1 MKFMHLADLHLG
13 RSLSGFSLLEDQ
25 KYILA
30 QILTISR
37 QEQVQAVLIA
47 GDIYDKTTPL
57 GEAMVI
63 FDDFITALAQMQVS
77 VFIISGNHDSA
88 KRLSFAYRL
97 VDKCGVYLSPAY
109 DGHIS
114 RTVLEDEYGPL
125 NIYSLP
131 FLKAA
136 TAREFFPEREIKTHH
151 DAVQAAL
158 AALPLAK
165 DERNILIAHQFVTGA
180 LASEQESA
188 VGGAENIGIEVFDGF
203 DYVALGHLHAP
214 QKLKYEHIRYAGSPL
229 KYSLAEIKQ
238 EKSVTIVDL
247 QEKGRL
253 EISAVPLKP
262 LHDLREIK
270 GSYEEL
276 TDRAHYAGTAVDDYL
291 RVVLTDE
298 DEVINA
304 LAKLRTIYPNI
315 MELTYANKRTKA
327 GAASFELSEQM
338 LRKSPLELFGELYKR
353 QNAQDLTPAQE
364 AYLSR
369 LIDDLWEVEKCSR

>member
-1 MKFMHLADLHLG
+1 MKFIHLSDLHIG
-13 RSLSGFSLLEDQ
+13 RSLNGFSLLEDQ

-30 QILTISR
+30 QILEIIRRENVES
-37 QEQVQAVLIA
+37 VIIA

-57 GEAMVI
+57 GEAITV
-63 FDDFITALAQMQVS
+63 FDEFITALADLNLPT
-77 VFIISGNHDSA
+77 FIISGNHDSA

-97 VDKCGVYLSPAY
+97 IEKSNIHLAPSF

-114 RTVLEDEYGPL
+114 TYTLNDDYGTI
-125 NIYSLP
+125 NIYALP
-131 FLKAA
+131 FLKGS
-136 TAREFFPEREIKTHH
+136 TAREFFPEQEIKTHH

-158 AALPLAK
+158 GTLNLNH
-165 DERNILIAHQFVTGA
+165 EQRHILIAHQFITGA
-180 LASEQESA
+180 LANEQESS
-188 VGGAENIGIEVFDGF
+188 VGGAENIGIELFDGF

-247 QEKGRL
+247 KDKGNL
-253 EISAVPLKP
+253 QIYTVPLIP

-270 GSYEEL
+270 GTYDEL
-276 TDRAHYAGTAVDDYL
+276 TNRANYEHTNTQDYL

-298 DEVINA
+298 DDIINA

-315 MELTYANKRTKA
+315 MELVYSNKRTNRA
-327 GAASFELSEQM
+327 NVSFEQSAKILS
-338 LRKSPLELFGELYKR
+338 KSPLELFENLYR
-353 QNAQDLTPAQE
+353 MQNNQDLTVEQRI
-364 AYLSR
+364 YLTSI
-369 LIDDLWEVEKCSR
+369 IDKLWEVN